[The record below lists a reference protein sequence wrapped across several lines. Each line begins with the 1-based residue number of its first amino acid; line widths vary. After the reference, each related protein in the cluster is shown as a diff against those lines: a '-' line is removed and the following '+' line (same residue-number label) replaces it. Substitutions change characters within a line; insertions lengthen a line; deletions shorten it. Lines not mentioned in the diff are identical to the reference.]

1 MPSLHFATSMMA
13 AQLLSE
19 ADPLAG
25 ALGWTYTG
33 TLGFALV
40 YLGEHYV
47 VDLLAGAALTGAL
60 RRLAPRAAPAV
71 AGFGRAIAAIET
83 KAHDRA

>member
-1 MPSLHFATSMMA
+1 MA

-25 ALGWTYTG
+25 ALGWGYAA

-47 VDLLAGAALTGAL
+47 ADLLAGAALAAGL
-60 RRLAPRAAPAV
+60 RRVAPRATPPIALIGRAV
-71 AGFGRAIAAIET
+71 AALEERAHGEG
-83 KAHDRA
+83 